1 MKALKDYKYN
11 LRRKRSWMFSLIM
24 AFMFLGFFTFL
35 TSKVYIASDEKL
47 YHTATGKTLDLSSS
61 GTVTLEKRTYYPA
74 QHQVEMVLKMDQVD
88 DENFQFK
95 AQEKAN
101 SGVDLPIKVLYQDD
115 GYYVVRVKQ
124 LSSNWEALAFDLY
137 QKPVQEES
145 VDVEGSEEKTEE
157 EEPEDELVQTI
168 SSDQSKTSTRPEKSS
183 KDMQAYGL
191 LVIEIQQKEVKKK
204 MKSYE
209 KAIGVEMKNQRA
221 LRKEIGELKADME
234 YQIETEKAETE
245 AQISLKEDEIR
256 MKEESIQLYK
266 DEKKMLKEKLKKLN
280 EKEQDLAPTR

>member
-24 AFMFLGFFTFL
+24 VFMLLGFFTFL

-137 QKPVQEES
+137 QKPVQEEN

-168 SSDQSKTSTRPEKSS
+168 SSDQTKTPTSSEKSL
-183 KDMQAYGL
+183 KNMQAYGL
-191 LVIEIQQKEVKKK
+191 LVVDIQQKEVKKK

-234 YQIETEKAETE
+234 YQIDTEKAETE

-256 MKEESIQLYK
+256 MKEESITLYK
-266 DEKKMLKEKLKKLN
+266 EEKKMLKEKLKKLN
-280 EKEQDLAPTR
+280 EKEQDLAQTR

>member
-47 YHTATGKTLDLSSS
+47 YHTETGKTLDLSSS

-74 QHQVEMVLKMDQVD
+74 QHQLEMVLRMDQVD

-145 VDVEGSEEKTEE
+145 VDVEGSEGKIEE

-168 SSDQSKTSTRPEKSS
+168 SSDQSKMSTSSEKSS
-183 KDMQAYGL
+183 KNMQAYGL
-191 LVIEIQQKEVKKK
+191 LVVDIQQKEVKKK

-256 MKEESIQLYK
+256 MKEESISLYK

-280 EKEQDLAPTR
+280 EKEQDFH

>member
-24 AFMFLGFFTFL
+24 VFMLLGFFTFL

-95 AQEKAN
+95 AQEKVN

-115 GYYVVRVKQ
+115 GYYVIRVKQ

-168 SSDQSKTSTRPEKSS
+168 SSDQSKTSTSSEKSS
-183 KDMQAYGL
+183 KNMQAYGL
-191 LVIEIQQKEVKKK
+191 LVVDIQQKEVKKK

-256 MKEESIQLYK
+256 MKEESISLYK

-280 EKEQDLAPTR
+280 EKEQDLA

>member
-74 QHQVEMVLKMDQVD
+74 QHQLEMVLRMDQI
-88 DENFQFK
+88 DEEDFQFK

-101 SGVDLPIKVLYQDD
+101 SGVDLPVKVLYQDD

-124 LSSNWEALAFDLY
+124 LSSQWEALAFDLY
-137 QKPVQEES
+137 QKTVQEES
-145 VDVEGSEEKTEE
+145 VDIEGNEEETEE

-168 SSDQSKTSTRPEKSS
+168 SSDQTKTPTSSEKSL
-183 KDMQAYGL
+183 KNMKAYGL
-191 LVIEIQQKEVKKK
+191 LVVDIQQKEVKKK

-256 MKEESIQLYK
+256 MKEESISLYK

-280 EKEQDLAPTR
+280 EKEQDLA

>member
-24 AFMFLGFFTFL
+24 AFMFVGFFTFL

-47 YHTATGKTLDLSSS
+47 YHTEMGKTLDLSSS
-61 GTVTLEKRTYYPA
+61 GTVMLEKRTYYPA
-74 QHQVEMVLKMDQVD
+74 QHQLEMVLKMDQI
-88 DENFQFK
+88 DEEDFQFK

-168 SSDQSKTSTRPEKSS
+168 SSDQSKTSTSPEKSS
-183 KDMQAYGL
+183 KNMQAYGL
-191 LVIEIQQKEVKKK
+191 LVVEIQQKEVKKK

-256 MKEESIQLYK
+256 MKEESINLYK
-266 DEKKMLKEKLKKLN
+266 EEKKMLKEKLKKLN
-280 EKEQDLAPTR
+280 EKEQDLAPTH

>member
-24 AFMFLGFFTFL
+24 VFMLLGFFTFL

-47 YHTATGKTLDLSSS
+47 YHTATGKTLDLSLS

-88 DENFQFK
+88 GENFQFK

-168 SSDQSKTSTRPEKSS
+168 SSDQSKTSTSSEKSS
-183 KDMQAYGL
+183 KNMQAYGL
-191 LVIEIQQKEVKKK
+191 LVVDIQQKEVKKK

-256 MKEESIQLYK
+256 MKEESISLSK

-280 EKEQDLAPTR
+280 EKEQDLH

>member
-11 LRRKRSWMFSLIM
+11 LRRKRSWVFSLIM
-24 AFMFLGFFTFL
+24 AFMFFGFFTFL

-47 YHTATGKTLDLSSS
+47 YHTETGKTLDLSSS

-145 VDVEGSEEKTEE
+145 VGIEGSEEKTEE

-168 SSDQSKTSTRPEKSS
+168 SSDQTKTSTSPEKSS

-191 LVIEIQQKEVKKK
+191 LVVDIQQKEVKKK

-209 KAIGVEMKNQRA
+209 KAIEVEVKNQRA

-256 MKEESIQLYK
+256 MKEESISLYK
-266 DEKKMLKEKLKKLN
+266 DEKKMLKEKLKKLK
-280 EKEQDLAPTR
+280 EKEQDLH

>member
-47 YHTATGKTLDLSSS
+47 YHTETGKTLDLSSS

-74 QHQVEMVLKMDQVD
+74 QHQLEMVLRMDQVD
-88 DENFQFK
+88 EEDFQFK

-145 VDVEGSEEKTEE
+145 VDVEGSEEKIEE

-168 SSDQSKTSTRPEKSS
+168 SSDQSKTSTSSEKSS
-183 KDMQAYGL
+183 KNMQAYGL
-191 LVIEIQQKEVKKK
+191 LVVEIQQKEVKKK

-234 YQIETEKAETE
+234 YQTETEKAETE

-256 MKEESIQLYK
+256 MKEESISLYK

-280 EKEQDLAPTR
+280 EKEQDFH

>member
-24 AFMFLGFFTFL
+24 VFMLLGFFTFL

-47 YHTATGKTLDLSSS
+47 YHTAIGKTLDLSLS

-88 DENFQFK
+88 DGNFQFK

-124 LSSNWEALAFDLY
+124 VSSNWEALAFDLY

-145 VDVEGSEEKTEE
+145 VDVEGSEEKIEE

-168 SSDQSKTSTRPEKSS
+168 SSDQSKTSTSSEKSS
-183 KDMQAYGL
+183 KNMQAYGL
-191 LVIEIQQKEVKKK
+191 LVIDIQQKEVKKK
-204 MKSYE
+204 IKSYE

-256 MKEESIQLYK
+256 MKEESISLYK

-280 EKEQDLAPTR
+280 EKEQDFH

>member
-47 YHTATGKTLDLSSS
+47 YHTEMGKTLDFSSS

-74 QHQVEMVLKMDQVD
+74 QHQLEMVLRMDQVD
-88 DENFQFK
+88 EEDFQFK

-168 SSDQSKTSTRPEKSS
+168 SSDQSKTSTSSEKSS
-183 KDMQAYGL
+183 KTMQAYGL
-191 LVIEIQQKEVKKK
+191 LVVDIQQKEVKKK
-204 MKSYE
+204 IKSYE

-256 MKEESIQLYK
+256 MKEESISLYK

-280 EKEQDLAPTR
+280 EKEQDLH

>member
-24 AFMFLGFFTFL
+24 VFMLLGFFTFL

-47 YHTATGKTLDLSSS
+47 YHTATGKTLDLSLS

-74 QHQVEMVLKMDQVD
+74 QHQAEMVLKMEQVD
-88 DENFQFK
+88 DGNFQFK

-157 EEPEDELVQTI
+157 EEPENELVQTI
-168 SSDQSKTSTRPEKSS
+168 SSDQSKTSTSPEKSS
-183 KDMQAYGL
+183 KNMQAYGL
-191 LVIEIQQKEVKKK
+191 LVVEIQQKEVKKK
-204 MKSYE
+204 MISYE

>member
-11 LRRKRSWMFSLIM
+11 LRRKRSWIFSLIM

-35 TSKVYIASDEKL
+35 TSKIYIASEETL
-47 YHTATGKTLDLSSS
+47 YHTAAGKTLDLSSS

-74 QHQVEMVLKMDQVD
+74 QHQLEMVLRMDQI
-88 DENFQFK
+88 DEEDFQFK

-137 QKPVQEES
+137 QKPVEEES
-145 VDVEGSEEKTEE
+145 VDIEGSEEKTEE

-168 SSDQSKTSTRPEKSS
+168 SSDQTKTPTSSEKSL
-183 KDMQAYGL
+183 KNMKAYGL
-191 LVIEIQQKEVKKK
+191 LVVDIQQKEVKKK

-256 MKEESIQLYK
+256 MKEESINLYK
-266 DEKKMLKEKLKKLN
+266 DEKKMLKEKLKKLK
-280 EKEQDLAPTR
+280 EKEQDFH

>member
-1 MKALKDYKYN
+1 
-11 LRRKRSWMFSLIM
+11 MFSLIM
-24 AFMFLGFFTFL
+24 VFMLLGFFTFL

-157 EEPEDELVQTI
+157 EEPEDEMVQTI
-168 SSDQSKTSTRPEKSS
+168 SSDQSKTSTSSEKSS
-183 KDMQAYGL
+183 KNMQAYGL
-191 LVIEIQQKEVKKK
+191 LVVDIQQKEVKKK

-256 MKEESIQLYK
+256 MKEESISLYK

-280 EKEQDLAPTR
+280 EKEQDLAPTH

>member
-24 AFMFLGFFTFL
+24 VFMLLGFFTFL

-47 YHTATGKTLDLSSS
+47 YHTATGKTLDLSLS

-168 SSDQSKTSTRPEKSS
+168 SSDQSKTSTSSEKSS
-183 KDMQAYGL
+183 KNMQAYGL
-191 LVIEIQQKEVKKK
+191 LVVDIQQKEVKKK

-256 MKEESIQLYK
+256 MKEESISLYK
-266 DEKKMLKEKLKKLN
+266 DEKKMLKEKLKKLK
-280 EKEQDLAPTR
+280 EKEQDFH